1 MTKYLNNYI
10 QSTILEL
17 SWLFVC
23 HWGFSVPGGT
33 AKIVVLLFAWGD
45 QHPGWH
51 YVTAPLNAFELSFGT
66 SMQFTGSGPKDEIK
80 SRQGF
85 LLTFWFLVKCLIYNI
100 CLKSETGNRIDE
112 TYITDSAQQKKYFKR
127 EMKLPTLISGQ
138 QSLIYGFVFYQI
150 LGTLETSFS
159 RNAVKFITF
168 YRNWKLAV
176 VILKLKKQLKI
187 LEGSLFDFV
196 FKLYTFSSKK
206 SKKLVLLLK
215 KMLTS
220 TIKKRL
226 HPHRNLALVST
237 IFITTTGLL
246 SSPF

>member
-1 MTKYLNNYI
+1 MPYI
-10 QSTILEL
+10 
-17 SWLFVC
+17 
-23 HWGFSVPGGT
+23 
-33 AKIVVLLFAWGD
+33 
-45 QHPGWH
+45 
-51 YVTAPLNAFELSFGT
+51 
-66 SMQFTGSGPKDEIK
+66 
-80 SRQGF
+80 
-85 LLTFWFLVKCLIYNI
+85 NI

-220 TIKKRL
+220 TIKNAYIR
-226 HPHRNLALVST
+226 
-237 IFITTTGLL
+237 TGIWHWYLQF
-246 SSPF
+246 S